1 MTRYSPM
8 DGSAEGIMWPDEEI
22 GTNRPKLSDPQTL
35 GISPAHAQAIWDA
48 AALADR
54 FKGRPGNAKAI
65 R

>member
-1 MTRYSPM
+1 
-8 DGSAEGIMWPDEEI
+8 MWPDEEI
-22 GTNRPKLSDPQTL
+22 GTNRPKLSDPPPL